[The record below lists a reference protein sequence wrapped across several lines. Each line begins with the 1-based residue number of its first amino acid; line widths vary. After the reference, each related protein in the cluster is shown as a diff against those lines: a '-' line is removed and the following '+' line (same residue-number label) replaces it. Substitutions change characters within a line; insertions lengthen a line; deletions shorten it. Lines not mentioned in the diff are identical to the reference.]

1 MRFRF
6 PVLLLAATF
15 AAVVL
20 AGCQNQPGSSTAPSK
35 SAGTKVYDVTGKV
48 VSLYPTKKLVTLDH
62 EDIPGFMKAMTM
74 EFPVADAKLLDGMKA
89 GDAVRGKITVEGG
102 SYAVTSLEKR

>member
-6 PVLLLAATF
+6 TVLLLAATV
-15 AAVVL
+15 AAVGL
-20 AGCQNQPGSSTAPSK
+20 AGCNNPSGTSAPSK
-35 SAGTKVYDVTGKV
+35 SAGAKVYDVTGKV
-48 VSLYPTKKLVTLDH
+48 VALDPAKKAVTLDH

-89 GDAVRGKITVEGG
+89 GDAVRGKITAEGG

>member
-6 PVLLLAATF
+6 AVLPIAVTV

-20 AGCQNQPGSSTAPSK
+20 VGCQNPSGSSAPSK
-35 SAGTKVYDVTGKV
+35 SASAKVYDVTGKV
-48 VSLYPTKKLVTLDH
+48 VSLDPAKKVVTLDH

-89 GDAVRGKITVEGG
+89 GDAVRGTITADGG
-102 SYAVTSLEKR
+102 SYAITSLAKR